1 MPGLTFSKHERLNS
15 LKEIDQLFKEGKSVT
30 QSPVRLIW
38 IEANTSEMSMP
49 AVRVMFA
56 VPKRKFPR
64 AVDRNRIR
72 RLLRESY
79 RLEKN
84 RLFEKIGSDIAYN
97 LAIVFTGSEIPDYIT
112 IQKVLIQA
120 LERWLKKITPA
131 TPTT

>member
-1 MPGLTFSKHERLNS
+1 MPRLTFSKHERLNS
-15 LKEIDQLFKEGKSVT
+15 LKEIDHLFKEGKSVT
-30 QSPVRLIW
+30 QAPVRLIW
-38 IEANTSEMSMP
+38 MEANASEISLP
-49 AVRVMFA
+49 ATRVMFA
-56 VPKRKFPR
+56 VPKKKFPR
-64 AVDRNRIR
+64 AVDRNRVR

-84 RLFEKIGSDIAYN
+84 RLFEKIGSDKTYN
-97 LAIVFTGSEIPDYIT
+97 LAIVFTGTEIPDYVT

>member
-1 MPGLTFSKHERLNS
+1 MPRLTFSKNERLNS

-30 QSPVRLIW
+30 TSPIRLIW
-38 IEANTSEMSMP
+38 MEVNTREIDSP

-56 VPKRKFPR
+56 VPKKKFSK
-64 AVDRNRIR
+64 AVDRNRVR

-79 RLEKN
+79 RVEKN
-84 RLFEKIGSDIAYN
+84 RLFEKIGSDLVYN
-97 LAIVFTGSEIPDYIT
+97 LAIVFTGTEIPDYDT
-112 IQKVLIQA
+112 IQKAMIQS